1 MSSSQ
6 EMEFFIKNYLSQPGW
21 RLDNLYTI
29 VNKED
34 KKVTLRLNFAQKLL
48 FSVKHPKTITLKSRQ
63 QGISTYKVA
72 EGLDKCIYN
81 EYTQAGIQSYG
92 QSESKKLY
100 KKALLMWEEYDKD
113 IIELLDIKL
122 ISANAEGLTFSNGST
137 LKIGNFRG
145 DTLSSLHVSE
155 LAKIAKKF
163 PEKADELN
171 TGAFEAVS
179 TNSSISIESTAEGA
193 AGLFFDMWR
202 RAERRL
208 QLVGVEGLTPL
219 DFYPIFLSW
228 TADPDCNMRE
238 FYEPT
243 QDDLEYF
250 DLVEKYDKKKLTQSQ
265 RNWCA
270 AKRARLG
277 DLFDREYPYCPE
289 AAFRVSVEGTYYKK
303 QYEKLI
309 KDKRI
314 KSVPYEPGYPVFA
327 VFDLGINDTM
337 VLGYWQLVEGVP
349 RLIGSYSNSGERI
362 EHYVE
367 VMRLQPYP
375 INMVYLPHDA
385 EVTELSTGR
394 TRVQEFQRLG
404 CFCQVLSK
412 LSIQEGINA
421 TRQLLDVAEIE
432 IECEDVVDA
441 IQLYRQ
447 KYDKR
452 LKVFLGIPEHDEHSH
467 AADMVRYASLA
478 LGFYKVANSKTPDP
492 RDVYNRH
499 KAEPKGMAF

>member
-1 MSSSQ
+1 MSSSA
-6 EMEFFIKNYLSQPGW
+6 EIEHFVSNYLANPDW

-29 VNKED
+29 INKED
-34 KKVTLRLNFAQKLL
+34 RKQILKLNFAQKRLRL
-48 FSVKHPKTITLKSRQ
+48 VKHPKTITLKSRQ
-63 QGISTYKVA
+63 QGISTFKVA

-81 EYTQAGIQSYG
+81 DYTQAGIQSYG

-113 IIELLDIKL
+113 ILDLLGVKL
-122 ISANAEGLTFSNGST
+122 TSANAEGLTFSNGSV

-179 TNSSISIESTAEGA
+179 TRSSISIESTAEGS
-193 AGLFFDMWR
+193 AGLFYDMWR

-208 QLVGVEGLTPL
+208 ALVGEEGLTPL

-228 TADPDCNMRE
+228 MEDPDCYME
-238 FYEPT
+238 DYYEATPE
-243 QDDLEYF
+243 D
-250 DLVEKYDKKKLTQSQ
+250 EKYFLEVEEWWKQKLSQ
-265 RNWCA
+265 GQKNWCA
-270 AKRARLG
+270 AKRSRLG
-277 DLFDREYPYCPE
+277 DMFNREYPYCPDS
-289 AAFRVSVEGTYYKK
+289 AFKVSVEGTYYKK
-303 QYEKLI
+303 QYEQLI

-314 KSVPYEPGYPVFA
+314 KTVPYTPGYKVFA

-362 EHYVE
+362 KHYVE
-367 VMRLQPYP
+367 VMRLQPYT
-375 INMVYLPHDA
+375 IDLVYLPHDA

-394 TRVQEFQRLG
+394 TRVQEFQRNG
-404 CFCQVLSK
+404 CKCIVLQK
-412 LSIQEGINA
+412 LSLQEGIDA

-432 IECEDVVDA
+432 QSCEEVVDA

-478 LGFYKVANSKTPDP
+478 LGFYKVTNSVTPTA
-492 RDVYNRH
+492 RDMYNKR
-499 KAEPKGMAF
+499 KAQPKGIAL

>member
-1 MSSSQ
+1 MSSN
-6 EMEFFIKNYLSQPGW
+6 EAEHFIKNYLVKPEW

-29 VNKED
+29 INKED
-34 KKVTLRLNFAQKLL
+34 KKKILKLNYAQRVLL
-48 FSVKHPKTITLKSRQ
+48 SVMHPKTITLKSRQ
-63 QGISTYKVA
+63 QGISTFKVA

-81 EYTQAGIQSYG
+81 DYTQAGIQSYG

-113 IIELLDIKL
+113 ILDIL
-122 ISANAEGLTFSNGST
+122 DIRLVSANAEGLTFSNGSV

-193 AGLFFDMWR
+193 AGLFYDMWR

-208 QLVGVEGLTPL
+208 ALVGLEGLTPL

-228 TADPDCNMRE
+228 TDDPDCNME
-238 FYEPT
+238 AYYEPT
-243 QDDLEYF
+243 AEDEKYFLE
-250 DLVEKYDKKKLTQSQ
+250 VEKYNKKQLTQSQ

-270 AKRARLG
+270 AKRSRLG
-277 DLFDREYPYCPE
+277 DMFDKEYPFCPD

-303 QYEKLI
+303 QYEKLV

-314 KSVPYEPGYPVFA
+314 KKVEYTPGYPVFA

-337 VLGYWQLVEGVP
+337 VLGYWQLVEGIP
-349 RLIGSYSNSGERI
+349 RLIDSYSNSGERI

-367 VMRLQPYP
+367 VMRLQPYR
-375 INMVYLPHDA
+375 IDMVYLPHDA

-412 LSIQEGINA
+412 LSLQEGINA
-421 TRQLLDVAEIE
+421 TRQLLDIAEINDK
-432 IECEDVVDA
+432 CEDVVDA

-452 LKVFLGIPEHDEHSH
+452 LKVFLGIPEHDDHSH
-467 AADMVRYASLA
+467 PADMVRYASLA
-478 LGFYKVANSKTPDP
+478 LGFYKVDNSVTPDP
-492 RDVYNRH
+492 REVYQRR
-499 KAEPKGMAF
+499 KKSLSKVAY